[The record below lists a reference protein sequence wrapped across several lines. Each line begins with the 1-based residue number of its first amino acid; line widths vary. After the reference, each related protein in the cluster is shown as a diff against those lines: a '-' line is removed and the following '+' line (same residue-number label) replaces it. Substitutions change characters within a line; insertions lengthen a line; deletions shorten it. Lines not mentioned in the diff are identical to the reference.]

1 MQRSRA
7 IVTLLRQH
15 LRSLGLDLPAKLAKD
30 LDAADRWAAGVDRLG
45 ADRRALAIATGDA
58 IAAGKDPADD
68 PDVRRLATAATL
80 AREQV
85 GQSIGDVADDRR
97 ATALTRH
104 ADALVGVLAT
114 EVGRIDQALTRARD
128 TIGADALPR
137 VLGDPTRAATTLG
150 ADALAAWAGARDATA
165 RLGVIV
171 KAWRMLAEA
180 VGAAHVPARSASLVL
195 VVAAPDAAT
204 LARAVAAHGPSEQA
218 AALAGLPLS
227 LATFAEYHERTANI
241 EQQRAAQ
248 KRANDQKAQKPLKR
262 AAGNFAA

>member
-7 IVTLLRQH
+7 TVQLLRQH
-15 LRSLGLDLPAKLAKD
+15 LGSLGLDLPPKLAKD
-30 LDAADRWAAGVDRLG
+30 LDAADRWAEGADRLT

-68 PDVRRLATAATL
+68 PEVRRLATAAL
-80 AREQV
+80 LDREQV
-85 GQSIGDVADDRR
+85 RQSIGDEADTRR
-97 ATALTRH
+97 ADALSRH
-104 ADALVGVLAT
+104 ADALVGTLAV
-114 EVGRIDQALTRARD
+114 EVGRIDHAITRARQGVGP
-128 TIGADALPR
+128 TLPT

-150 ADALAAWAGARDATA
+150 ADALSAWATARDATA

-180 VGAAHVPARSASLVL
+180 VGAPRPPARSSALALLVADL
-195 VVAAPDAAT
+195 TAAQ

-218 AALAGLPLS
+218 PALAGHPLA
-227 LATFAEYHERTANI
+227 LADFAGYAERLANV
-241 EQQRAAQ
+241 EQQQAER
-248 KRANDQKAQKPLKR
+248 KRADDQKAKQPLKR

>member
-7 IVTLLRQH
+7 TVTLLRQH
-15 LRSLGLDLPAKLAKD
+15 LGSLGLDLPPKLAKD
-30 LDAADRWAAGVDRLG
+30 LDAADRWAEGADRLG
-45 ADRRALAIATGDA
+45 ADRKALAVAVGDA
-58 IAAGKDPADD
+58 LAEGRDPADD
-68 PDVRRLATAATL
+68 PDVRRHATAATL
-80 AREQV
+80 DREQV
-85 GQSIGDVADDRR
+85 RQAIGDEADTRR
-97 ATALTRH
+97 ARALSRH

-114 EVGRIDQALTRARD
+114 EVGRLDHALTRARD

-180 VGAAHVPARSASLVL
+180 VGAAHVPARSSALVL
-195 VVAAPDAAT
+195 VVADPDAAT
-204 LARAVAAHGPSEQA
+204 LARAVAAHGHTEQA

-227 LATFAEYHERTANI
+227 LATFAEYHERTAKL
-241 EQQRAAQ
+241 EQQRAEQ
-248 KRANDQKAQKPLKR
+248 KRANDQQQQPKAKR
-262 AAGNFAA
+262 TAAA